1 MRLGILISAVLK
13 NVFIILNYSLLRC
26 TVFAYSASRAVG
38 KMGTLE
44 EITKKID
51 SFSSVINF
59 VFKIAIAIGF
69 LVVFKYYNSLG
80 FFPRDLSVGD
90 SALFVMISLVFGL
103 AYLFMIYSLICLG
116 HILSKIIISPLL
128 ILNRYFSRF
137 KGASENNPMYK
148 MVKLKKINADDYP
161 FAFFGVLL
169 FVTHAKSFDSFVG
182 ILMATI
188 FSSIAWLVLVESLK
202 GRELMADKFQD
213 LISKPEP
220 KPENERLTKNKGTSL
235 FCCALILVMP
245 IIVTGMTNTIVN
257 GVMRL
262 SEIRNDN
269 VTVYVSQKYSGII
282 KDNGIN
288 GESSSIVKGYNK
300 YTNVNI
306 LASAFGADDIIQ
318 FTSGEKSITLS
329 IPRSEIYKVR

>member
-1 MRLGILISAVLK
+1 
-13 NVFIILNYSLLRC
+13 
-26 TVFAYSASRAVG
+26 
-38 KMGTLE
+38 MGTLE
-44 EITKKID
+44 EVTKKID

-69 LVVFKYYNSLG
+69 LIVFKHYNNLG

-103 AYLFMIYSLICLG
+103 AYFFMIYSLICLG
-116 HILSKIIISPLL
+116 HFLSKLLIKPLL
-128 ILNRYFSRF
+128 MLDDFLNFLRIFRG
-137 KGASENNPMYK
+137 KRPKYK
-148 MVKLKKINADDYP
+148 KVTFKKINIEDYP
-161 FAFFGVLL
+161 FAFFGTLI
-169 FVTHAKSFDSFVG
+169 FISHTKNFDSFIQ
-182 ILMATI
+182 ILIATI
-188 FSSIAWLVLVESLK
+188 ASSMVWLMLVDSFNKRALITSK
-202 GRELMADKFQD
+202 PQD
-213 LISKPEP
+213 LITRREKEFL
-220 KPENERLTKNKGTSL
+220 ERNKWKSL
-235 FCCALILVMP
+235 FCGVLILVMP
-245 IIVTGMTNTIVN
+245 ILVAGMANTIVN

-288 GESSSIVKGYNK
+288 GESSSVVKGYDK
-300 YTNVNI
+300 YTNANI

-329 IPRSEIYKVR
+329 IPRSEVYKVR